1 MNGEDLITVREPAN
15 YHGVAR
21 QGVAQWIRAGRLAAT
36 MVASPGDTRGA
47 LWLIRRADV
56 LAYVPVRGPYRGRKR
71 NIQTPADREA
81 KHGQEPNGPT
91 LPGPQSGQPATTT
104 LDLTGPAIA
113 ATEPQPDPA
122 RAGYLS

>member
-1 MNGEDLITVREPAN
+1 MNGEDLITVREAAD

-21 QGVAQWIRAGRLAAT
+21 QVVAQWIRAGRLAAT
-36 MVASPGDTRGA
+36 MVASPGDKRGA
-47 LWLIRRADV
+47 LWLIKRADV

-71 NIQTPADREA
+71 HIQTPADQSPEVGREA
-81 KHGQEPNGPT
+81 KAPT
-91 LPGPQSGQPATTT
+91 LPGSQSGQPAATT

-113 ATEPQPDPA
+113 ATEPHQDPA

>member
-1 MNGEDLITVREPAN
+1 MNGDDLITVREAAD

-21 QGVAQWIRAGRLAAT
+21 QVVAQWIRAGRLAAT
-36 MVASPGDTRGA
+36 MVASPGDKRGA
-47 LWLIRRADV
+47 LWLIKRADV

-91 LPGPQSGQPATTT
+91 LPELPPGQPATTT
-104 LDLTGPAIA
+104 LNPVGLAIA

>member
-1 MNGEDLITVREPAN
+1 MNTEYITLREAAEI
-15 YHGVAR
+15 HGVTR
-21 QGVAQWIRAGRLAAT
+21 QVVGGWIRAGRLAAT
-36 MVASPGDTRGA
+36 MVASPGDKRGA
-47 LWLIRRADV
+47 LWLIKRADV

-71 NIQTPADREA
+71 HIQTPADREA

-113 ATEPQPDPA
+113 ATKPQPDPA